1 MLDEEKIQFIIFTYY
16 VNLFFLI
23 FFNVRTLVQDYCNKS
38 KIPFD
43 LPLSIISI
51 GFGNSLTLIIT
62 LIIIT
67 FIFFLINK
75 LFKLINCILLK

>member
-43 LPLSIISI
+43 LQLSIISI